1 MNELLP
7 ALYDHL
13 EPVALRIARRAAA
26 CEPIDA
32 QRAYLIGVSR
42 QIVAHG
48 SFRAEA
54 PSAITPPGLEGTLG
68 WFKLLDAHLDDFLAG
83 RVEAGEIIA
92 EGGGR
97 LWETFQARD
106 LVCAVFGHGV
116 ARALAPMLPGADVL
130 ELGTGT
136 GGTTRRMAADLPA
149 ANRVV
154 LSDLRQSFLDRV
166 VAELPGVAAETAIVD
181 INQAHD
187 GLGPFDLVFSTNCI
201 HVAKD
206 LPTTLGWIR
215 RSLKP
220 GGALVLGEG
229 AHYAIDCPSPVSVVL
244 SLFNGWWDVPTNPA
258 RPQPGFLLPEH
269 WFAAF
274 RAAGFQHCS
283 MERWTDGRRTFGGV
297 YWAFA

>member
-13 EPVALRIARRAAA
+13 EPVALRIARRAAVL
-26 CEPIDA
+26 EPVDA
-32 QRAYLIGVSR
+32 QRAYLVGVAR
-42 QIVAHG
+42 RIVEHG
-48 SFRAEA
+48 SFRSEA
-54 PSAITPPGLEGTLG
+54 PSLVTPPGLEGTLG
-68 WFKLLDAHLDDFLAG
+68 WFKLLDVHLEDFVSG
-83 RVEAGEIIA
+83 RIDAGEIIA
-92 EGGGR
+92 QGGGR
-97 LWETFQARD
+97 LWETFQAHD

-116 ARALAPMLPGADVL
+116 ARALGPLLPGADVL

-136 GGTTRRMAADLPA
+136 GGTTRRMAAELPG

-166 VAELPGVAAETAIVD
+166 AAGLPGVAAETAIVD
-181 INQAHD
+181 INQPPSD
-187 GLGPFDLVFSTNCI
+187 LGRFDLVFSTNCV
-201 HVAKD
+201 HVARD
-206 LPTTLGWIR
+206 VPATLEWIHR
-215 RSLKP
+215 CLKP

-229 AHYAIDCPSPVSVVL
+229 SHYSIDVPSPVSLVL
-244 SLFNGWWDVPTNPA
+244 SLFNGWWDVPTSPE

-274 RAAGFQHCS
+274 RAAGFQNVS
-283 MERWTDGRRTFGGV
+283 MERWTDGPRTFGGV